1 MNENSLAYKIFAEK
15 YPKYFRISEICI
27 EKSANFSD
35 KITLFDLYDI
45 DIEKENK
52 PIFGMFAGVHGIEA
66 IGVKILHE
74 FLRHIL
80 EQVSWN
86 ESIRELLKS
95 VKIKGI
101 PIVNP
106 SGFRLGTRA
115 NRNGVDL
122 MRNAPIESAVQ
133 IPFVG
138 GQRISNMFPWFRG
151 SGLWEAENQILLNLL
166 RTDFM
171 HTKFSLCLDIHSGFG
186 TNDFLWTPYA
196 KQKGFPPTWDQ
207 YTLLKNLLDST
218 LPNHIY
224 RFQPQ
229 SENYCTSG
237 DFWDFIYEEFLQ
249 NSRSVENSR
258 SERIFMPLT
267 LEVGSW
273 VWLKKSPLSAMRIR
287 NYFNPVHPHR
297 EKRVLRRHLALL
309 MFLVNFC
316 ANSSKLYDV
325 KKSK

>member
-1 MNENSLAYKIFAEK
+1 MNENSLAYSIFAEK

-45 DIEKENK
+45 EIENEDK

-86 ESIRELLKS
+86 ESIRELLRS

-122 MRNAPIESAVQ
+122 MRNAPIESDVQ

-151 SGLWEAENQILLNLL
+151 SGVWEAENQILLNLL
-166 RTDFM
+166 RSGFL
-171 HTKFSLCLDIHSGFG
+171 HAKFSLCLDIHSGFG

-196 KQKGFPPTWDQ
+196 KQKGFPPTWDK
-207 YTLLKNLLDST
+207 YIVLKN
-218 LPNHIY
+218 
-224 RFQPQ
+224 
-229 SENYCTSG
+229 SG
-237 DFWDFIYEEFLQ
+237 GLQ
-249 NSRSVENSR
+249 
-258 SERIFMPLT
+258 IFMPLT

-316 ANSSKLYDV
+316 ANSAQLYNV
-325 KKSK
+325 KKDK

>member
-1 MNENSLAYKIFAEK
+1 MNENSLAYSIFAEK

-122 MRNAPIESAVQ
+122 MRNAPIESDVQ

-151 SGLWEAENQILLNLL
+151 SGVWEAENQILLNLL
-166 RTDFM
+166 RSGFL
-171 HTKFSLCLDIHSGFG
+171 HAKFSLCLDIHSGFG

-196 KQKGFPPTWDQ
+196 KQKGFPPTWDK
-207 YTLLKNLLDST
+207 YIVLKN
-218 LPNHIY
+218 
-224 RFQPQ
+224 
-229 SENYCTSG
+229 SG
-237 DFWDFIYEEFLQ
+237 GLQ
-249 NSRSVENSR
+249 
-258 SERIFMPLT
+258 IFMPLT

-316 ANSSKLYDV
+316 ANSAQLYNV
-325 KKSK
+325 KKDK

>member
-1 MNENSLAYKIFAEK
+1 MNENSLAYSIFAEK

-27 EKSANFSD
+27 EKSANFSE

-45 DIEKENK
+45 EIEKESK

-80 EQVSWN
+80 EQMSWN
-86 ESIRELLKS
+86 ESIRELLRS

-106 SGFRLGTRA
+106 SGFRLGTRS

-122 MRNAPIESAVQ
+122 MRNAPIESDVQ

-151 SGLWEAENQILLNLL
+151 SGVWEAENQILLNLL
-166 RTDFM
+166 RSGFL
-171 HTKFSLCLDIHSGFG
+171 HAKFSLCLDIHSGFG

-196 KQKGFPPTWDQ
+196 KQKGFPPTWDK
-207 YTLLKNLLDST
+207 YIVLKN
-218 LPNHIY
+218 
-224 RFQPQ
+224 
-229 SENYCTSG
+229 SG
-237 DFWDFIYEEFLQ
+237 GLQ
-249 NSRSVENSR
+249 
-258 SERIFMPLT
+258 IFMPLT
-267 LEVGSW
+267 LEVGGW

-316 ANSSKLYDV
+316 ANSAQLYNV
-325 KKSK
+325 KKDK